1 MSRYSKSD
9 YFNHEGYR
17 DITAYNALK
26 NIDIERR
33 RKTMLKFRITFRRD
47 KKEELDKAIE
57 QLKKSFTILNISD
70 VYENTRNNSIYARVY
85 VDVECKN

>member
-17 DITAYNALK
+17 DITAYKALK
-26 NIDIERR
+26 NIKRR
-33 RKTMLKFRITFRRD
+33 RKTMLKYRITFRRD

-70 VYENTRNNSIYARVY
+70 VYENTRNNSMYARVY
-85 VDVECKN
+85 VDVECK

>member
-17 DITAYNALK
+17 DITAYKALK
-26 NIDIERR
+26 NIKRR

-70 VYENTRNNSIYARVY
+70 VYENTRNNSMYARVY
-85 VDVECKN
+85 VDVECK

>member
-9 YFNHEGYR
+9 YFNHEGYK
-17 DITAYNALK
+17 DPTACKALK
-26 NIDIERR
+26 NIERR

-57 QLKKSFTILNISD
+57 ELKKSFTILNISD
-70 VYENTRNNSIYARVY
+70 VYENTRNNSMYARVY
-85 VDVECKN
+85 VDVECK